1 MQAPRSDSAGPLSD
15 SPGPLPDPTLAGT
28 VIVGMSGGVD
38 SAVAALLLRDA
49 GYAVQGLFMSNWEDD
64 DDAYCTTAADFQDA
78 RRVCETLGIVL
89 HRASFAEQY
98 RERVFD
104 LFLREYSAGRTPNP
118 DVLCNR
124 EIKFGVCLDYMHRLG
139 ASWIATGHYA
149 RLRQTPAGPQLL
161 KAADTAKDQS
171 YFLHG
176 VAAAALGR
184 TLFPIGELRKAE
196 VRRLAHAAGL
206 PVYDKPDSTG
216 ICFIGERPF
225 REFLSRYLRTEP
237 GPIENDR
244 GMILGEHRGLA
255 LYTLGQRSGL
265 CIGGRAGT
273 AAAPWYVA
281 DKDTRR
287 NALIV
292 VQDQD
297 HPLLLSDAFDVE
309 QMHWL
314 TSEAGTAAPA
324 DAAADVD
331 ADGGTLEC
339 AVKTRYRQ
347 NDIDC
352 TVRLHS
358 GVSSGSAALGGS
370 AAPIWRVN
378 LSEPARAVTPGQY
391 AVFYRGA
398 RCLGGGVIA
407 RRFNSRT
414 AHGARG
420 ITYNSLFSV
429 EGS

>member
-1 MQAPRSDSAGPLSD
+1 MQASRPDSQIQSEPQT
-15 SPGPLPDPTLAGT
+15 LPDPNSAGT

-38 SAVAALLLRDA
+38 SAVAALLLRNA
-49 GYAVQGLFMSNWEDD
+49 GYSIQGLFMSNWEDD

-78 RRVCETLGIVL
+78 RRVCETLGIPL

-98 RERVFD
+98 RERVFSH
-104 LFLREYSAGRTPNP
+104 FLREYTAGRTPNP

-139 ASWIATGHYA
+139 ASRIATGHYA
-149 RLRQTPAGPQLL
+149 RLRHTESGPQLL
-161 KAADTAKDQS
+161 KAVDTAKDQS

-176 VAAAALGR
+176 VAPSALAK
-184 TLFPIGELRKAE
+184 TLFPLGDLHKTE
-196 VRRLAHAAGL
+196 VRKLAHAAGL

-225 REFLSRYLRTEP
+225 QEFLSRYIHSRP
-237 GPIENDR
+237 GPIENDD
-244 GMILGEHRGLA
+244 GQVIGEHRGLS

-265 CIGGRAGT
+265 GIGGRAGT

-281 DKDTRR
+281 DKDLAR

-292 VQDQD
+292 VQEQD
-297 HPLLLSDAFDVE
+297 HPLLLSDAFEVE
-309 QMHWL
+309 DMQWL
-314 TSEAGTAAPA
+314 NS
-324 DAAADVD
+324 DD
-331 ADGGTLEC
+331 ADYQPIEC

-347 NDIDC
+347 SDLVC
-352 TVRLHS
+352 TLQPSGRL
-358 GVSSGSAALGGS
+358 
-370 AAPIWRVN
+370 WRVN
-378 LSEPARAVTPGQY
+378 LPEPARAVTPGQY

-407 RRFNSRT
+407 RRFNSRV
-414 AHGARG
+414 APSARG
-420 ITYNSLFSV
+420 ITYNSHFFV